1 MRIALDA
8 MGGDFAPGPIVA
20 GAVEAVKANDKLE
33 VTLVGDNEKIRACLG
48 VGVND
53 ALPPRIDIV
62 HTTQVVGME
71 EKPSVLR
78 TKRDNSI
85 IRCWELMAQNIVDAV
100 VSAGNTGAV
109 AAGGLFTRL
118 FLKGVKRPGI
128 AVVVPSLRGP
138 VVLLDVG
145 ANAAPKAEHL
155 FQYGVMGSVYA
166 KKMLGVEKPRIGLMN
181 IGTEDGK
188 GNELAKETY
197 DLFVASHLKDQF
209 HGNVEGRDLYQ
220 GTVNV
225 FVTDGFVGNVVL
237 KVSEGILDML
247 MKHVARDV
255 LGALDTEKQKAEQA
269 IRALGQSYHHSAS
282 GGAPLLGVDGV
293 CMICHGSSNEKAIR
307 NALLRA
313 AQHSELRVNE
323 QIAAELE
330 RAPGAADPSGAPPAA
345 VAASP

>member
-20 GAVEAVKANDKLE
+20 GAVDAVNANETLE
-33 VTLVGDNEKIRACLG
+33 IVLVGDREKILACLNG
-48 VGVND
+48 QEH
-53 ALPPRIDIV
+53 PRLEIV

-78 TKRDNSI
+78 TKRDSSI
-85 IRCWELMAQNIVDAV
+85 VRCWELMANNTVEAI
-100 VSAGNTGAV
+100 VSAGNTGAM

-145 ANAAPKAEHL
+145 ANAAPKGEHL
-155 FQYGVMGSVYA
+155 FQYGVMGAVYA
-166 KKMLGVEKPRIGLMN
+166 KAMLGVANPKIGLMN

-225 FVTDGFVGNVVL
+225 FITDGFVGNVVL

-255 LGALDTEKQKAEQA
+255 LGALDTEKHKAEHA
-269 IRALGQSYHHSAS
+269 IRTLGASYHHSS
-282 GGAPLLGVDGV
+282 FGGAPLLGVDGV
-293 CMICHGSSNEKAIR
+293 CIICHGSSNEKAIR

-313 AQHSELRVNE
+313 AQHGEARVNE
-323 QIAAELE
+323 LIAAELE
-330 RAPGAADPSGAPPAA
+330 RAPSSPTEGASGAPPAA